1 MGRIL
6 PSDSIGTPTRWHLV
20 FQPVSEL
27 WWVNW
32 LCPGRFKHVRAF
44 GLIPDTDTWIFY
56 DVGFRKAEL
65 FVATGRLASFTIG
78 NWIEGATVLTMV
90 PSMAGRHPVMLPLL
104 CTTAI
109 GRLLGLRCIAVTPDA
124 LYRHCL
130 QVGAQAIPSS
140 GALPK
145 KYRLTQSAHEQAGRA
160 TGPAGPHAGAV
171 DADCP
176 ATAGA
181 GTPN

>member
-1 MGRIL
+1 MGRLL
-6 PSDSIGTPTRWHLV
+6 PSDSIGTPSRWHLV

-78 NWIEGATVLTMV
+78 NWIEGATVLAIA
-90 PSMAGRHPVMLPLL
+90 PAPVAAAPMCLPFL

-109 GRLLGLRCIAVTPDA
+109 GRLLGLRCVALTPDGF
-124 LYRHCL
+124 YRRCIEY
-130 QVGAQAIPSS
+130 GA
-140 GALPK
+140 
-145 KYRLTQSAHEQAGRA
+145 TVAHEQAGRA

-171 DADCP
+171 DADCSA
-176 ATAGA
+176 ATGAGA
-181 GTPN
+181 PN